1 MDGVSECYK
10 CKGSGEQ
17 RFHMTRLIVALDL
30 TPEEMNHLGLMQSEG
45 GDQTPTDE
53 LITSIIRSVIYD
65 DLEEEKKR
73 AQ

>member
-1 MDGVSECYK
+1 
-10 CKGSGEQ
+10 
-17 RFHMTRLIVALDL
+17 MTRLIVALDL